1 MKQEIKIPKEI
12 QEMGGV
18 LQNAGFDA
26 YAVGGCV
33 RDLLMGRAPA
43 DWDVT
48 TDASPEDIQHLFPNS
63 FYENKFGTV
72 TVVTESK
79 KDSLK
84 HVEVT
89 PYRMDVSYSDKR
101 HPDEVSFVR
110 TIEEDLKRR
119 DFTINAI
126 AINLGTQN
134 GFHAV
139 DLFGGCKDIE
149 DKLMRAVGNA
159 EERFNEDALRLMR
172 AVRLA
177 TQLDFDIDS
186 VTASAIKKHAGLLRL
201 VAVERVRDEFSKLI
215 ASDMPDRGLE
225 ILRELNLIT
234 YVVPELMEGYGV
246 GQNKHHIYSVWEH
259 NLRALQY
266 AAEKKWSPE
275 VRMAAL
281 LHDVAKPRCKKGDGP
296 DSTFYGH
303 DVVGAKMVLQI
314 LGRLKY
320 SKQFIEK
327 VAKLV
332 RYHLFY
338 YNVDEVTESSVRRLI
353 AKVGLEDMED
363 LIQVRICDR
372 IGSGVPKAE
381 PYKLRHFR
389 FLVEKLSRDPVSV
402 KMLRVKGDD
411 VMKLTGIQPGP
422 KVGFLLNILLEEAI
436 DDPAL
441 NQKQKLEKRVKELGQ
456 MSDAEL
462 QNLASDAKKKTIAL
476 EEQEVGDIK
485 KKHWV
490 K

>member
-1 MKQEIKIPKEI
+1 MKAIEIPKEI
-12 QEMGGV
+12 QEIGGV
-18 LQNAGFDA
+18 LKNAGFDA

-33 RDLLMGRAPA
+33 RDLLLGRAPT
-43 DWDVT
+43 DWDIT
-48 TDASPEDIQHLFPNS
+48 TNASPENIQRLFSKS

-84 HVEVT
+84 HVEIT
-89 PYRMDVSYSDKR
+89 PYRADIAYSDKR
-101 HPDEVSFVR
+101 HPDAVMFVPR
-110 TIEEDLKRR
+110 IEEDLKRR
-119 DFTINAI
+119 DFTVNAI
-126 AINLGTQN
+126 ALLLEAHTLI
-134 GFHAV
+134 
-139 DLFGGCKDIE
+139 DLFGGAKDIK
-149 DKLMRAVGNA
+149 DKLIRAVGNA

-172 AVRLA
+172 GVRLA
-177 TQLDFDIDS
+177 TQLDFDIDPI
-186 VTASAIKKHAGLLRL
+186 TASAIKKHAGLLRF
-201 VAVERVRDEFSKLI
+201 VAVERVRDELSKLL

-225 ILRELNLIT
+225 IMRELNLIT
-234 YVVPELMEGYGV
+234 DAIPELMEGYGV

-259 NLRALQY
+259 NLRALKY

-320 SKQFIEK
+320 PKQFIEK

-353 AKVGLEDMED
+353 ARVGLEDMEE

-402 KMLRVKGDD
+402 KMLRMKGDD
-411 VMKLTGIQPGP
+411 IMRLTGIQPGP

-436 DDPAL
+436 DEPAL
-441 NQKQKLEKRVKELGQ
+441 NQKQKLEKRVKELGE

-462 QNLASDAKKKTIAL
+462 QKLASDAKKKTIAL

>member
-1 MKQEIKIPKEI
+1 MVQVTIPKEI
-12 QEMGGV
+12 DEIGGI
-18 LQNAGFDA
+18 LKDAGFDA

-33 RDLLMGRAPA
+33 RDLLREHTPA
-43 DWDVT
+43 DWDIAT
-48 TDASPEDIQHLFPNS
+48 NADPKDIQRLFPHS

-72 TVVTESK
+72 TIVTESK

-89 PYRMDVSYSDKR
+89 PYRADVSYSDKR
-101 HPDEVSFVR
+101 HPDEVAFVR

-119 DFTINAI
+119 DFTVNAI
-126 AINLGTQN
+126 AVDLEAGEKMRVI
-134 GFHAV
+134 
-139 DLFGGCKDIE
+139 DLFGGKKDLE
-149 DKLMRAVGNA
+149 DKLIRAVGNA
-159 EERFNEDALRLMR
+159 EERFKEDALRLLR
-172 AVRLA
+172 AARLA
-177 TQLDFDIDS
+177 TQLDFDIEPA
-186 VTASAIKKHAGLLRL
+186 TASAIMNHAGLLRF
-201 VAVERVRDEFSKLI
+201 VAAERVRDELSKLFM
-215 ASDMPDRGLE
+215 SDMSGRGME
-225 ILRELNLIT
+225 ILRELHLLPLT
-234 YVVPELMEGYGV
+234 MPELEEGYGV
-246 GQNKHHIYSVWEH
+246 GQNKHHVYSVWEH
-259 NLRALQY
+259 NVRALQY
-266 AAEKKWSPE
+266 AAEKKWTLP
-275 VRMAAL
+275 VRLAAL
-281 LHDVAKPRCKKGDGP
+281 LHDVAKPRCKNGDGP

-303 DVVGAKMVLQI
+303 DVAGARMAAQM

-320 SKQFIEK
+320 PKQFIEK

-372 IGSGVPKAE
+372 MGSGVPKAE

-402 KMLRVKGDD
+402 KMLRLKGDD
-411 VMKLTGIQPGP
+411 VMKLTGIPPGP

-436 DDPAL
+436 DDPTL
-441 NQKQKLEKRVKELGQ
+441 NQKQKLEKRVKELGA
-456 MSDAEL
+456 MSDEEL
-462 QNLASDAKKKTIAL
+462 KKLALDAKKKTIAL